1 MKKKIIA
8 IVEARTNSKRL
19 KNKVL
24 KKINGKE
31 IITLI
36 LQRLKVSKKIDQIVV
51 ATTNNKDD
59 DKIIKVIGKEF
70 DYFRGSEKNV
80 LKRVIGA
87 ADKFKA
93 NLIVRITADNPI
105 VDVKAID
112 YMINFYLK
120 NLHIDYLTNNF
131 FGDLNKRKL
140 ALGLDISIFKKDKL
154 ELVKKYVQKLKKNK
168 NMFCE
173 FPTLYF
179 YTIGK
184 YKFNIKNI
192 TLPERFLIN
201 KKFRLTVDTEND
213 LKFFIS
219 LFSHFKNKKN
229 YLDIS
234 DIKKVLLKNPKL
246 ANINNKIAQF
256 QPNFDE

>member
-1 MKKKIIA
+1 M
-8 IVEARTNSKRL
+8 
-19 KNKVL
+19 

-36 LQRLKVSKKIDQIVV
+36 LERLLVSKKIDQIVV

-59 DKIIKVIGKEF
+59 NQIIKVIGKKF

-80 LKRVIGA
+80 LRRVIGA
-87 ADKFKA
+87 ADKFNA
-93 NLIVRITADNPI
+93 DLIIRITADNPI
-105 VDVKAID
+105 VDAKAID

-120 NLHIDYLTNNF
+120 NLHIDYLTNNC

-154 ELVKKYVQKLKKNK
+154 KLIESYVKKLKKNK
-168 NMFCE
+168 NTFYE

-179 YTIGK
+179 YTVGK
-184 YKFNIKNI
+184 KIFNIKNI
-192 TLPERFLIN
+192 TLPEKFFIN

-213 LKFFIS
+213 LKFFTS
-219 LFSHFKNKKN
+219 LFAHFKNKKN
-229 YLDIS
+229 YLNIS
-234 DIKKVLLKNPKL
+234 DIKKILLKNPKL
-246 ANINNKIAQF
+246 ANINNEIAQF
-256 QPNFDE
+256 QPNFDK